1 MAKKI
6 DGVCRLCGKTTKLSF
21 EHVPPQSVFNNQPVK
36 QYDGNEVLKRIPDFE
51 DGKIRYKN
59 MQRGSGGFFLCESC
73 NSYTGTKYNTVF
85 KEVAGDIGNLIL
97 QNATNDTTGI
107 CVETKPIK
115 WNRFF
120 KQVMTMF
127 IDVSDLCINDNE
139 LKTYILDENSTKF
152 NSDKYK
158 VFCYATNF
166 KNYKSSKIIGRLEID
181 TFDLLGAEI
190 SAFPLGFLLL
200 IDEKKKLHQRT
211 DLDEFSYIG
220 LDITDFATFGCDRE
234 YKIDAT
240 IPLHRIDNYDS
251 ILEVMN
257 IYREQA
263 FVKDLIEKGIIQL

>member
-6 DGVCRLCGKTTKLSF
+6 EGVCRLCGKTTKLSF
-21 EHVPPQSVFNNQPVK
+21 EHVPPQSIFNDQPVK
-36 QYDGNEVLKRIPDFE
+36 QYDGNEVLKRILDFE
-51 DGKIRYKN
+51 NGKIRYKN

-97 QNATNDTTGI
+97 QNTTNDTTGI

-127 IDVSDLCINDNE
+127 VDVSDLCINDNE
-139 LKTYILDENSTKF
+139 LKNYILDENSTKF
-152 NSDKYK
+152 DSDKYK
-158 VFCYATNF
+158 VFCYTTNF
-166 KNYKSSKIIGRLEID
+166 KKYKPSKIIGRLEID

-200 IDEKKKLHQRT
+200 VDEKKGLHQRV
-211 DLDEFSYIG
+211 DLEEFSYIG
-220 LDITDFATFGCDRE
+220 LDITDFATFDCDCE
-234 YKIDAT
+234 YKIDAI
-240 IPLHRIDNYDS
+240 IPLHRIDNYES
-251 ILEVMN
+251 IIEVMN
-257 IYREQA
+257 INRLQA
-263 FVKDLIEKGIIQL
+263 FVRNSI